1 MSKKKINKNKRK
13 DKINLFEG
21 GGNLFSSLPENL
33 PMPTMAG
40 LPTSPSL
47 SKMDLQ
53 NMKLNPIN
61 TMKDNPFQDKLG
73 GTVGKF
79 GTVASSAI
87 NILGNSLD
95 NAKIADTSAQE
106 ASIDNQKNMVV
117 GASSNDELM
126 AEWGNFNKVK
136 DDYTKRD
143 VRGGNT
149 GQRLSNTLSST
160 VQGVQGGMKVGGP
173 IGGIVGGVVGLGA
186 AIGGW
191 LGGNKKARKKA
202 RKLNK
207 VAKEANER
215 VLSSFEN
222 KAEDIDTQNDFSMLA
237 NFSALGGF
245 LGKDSIDKIKVESGK
260 NNTMK
265 DNKKTINLFT
275 DGGKLSS
282 GYGGDFSNGMRE
294 INAGGT
300 HEENPNM
307 GIQLGVDQEGTPNL
321 VEQGEILFKDY
332 VFSDRIKLPKDLKK
346 EHKFKGKTFAD
357 AAKSAQRE
365 SKERPFDPI
374 SKRGLEDSMG
384 RLMLA
389 QEGIKEEQ
397 SQKEDNSNVFAKGG
411 MKQTYTRFAPLVGSA
426 SGALS
431 NIFSKPDYS
440 EADRIQNVDV
450 KPAMVGWSPIGNY
463 ISYNPLDRDF
473 YINKMNQQTAATRDN
488 IRNTAGGNRAVA

>member
-1 MSKKKINKNKRK
+1 MNKKKINKNKRK
-13 DKINLFEG
+13 DKINLFEE
-21 GGNLFSSLPENL
+21 GGNLFSSFPENST
-33 PMPTMAG
+33 MPTMAG

-61 TMKDNPFQDKLG
+61 TMRDNPFQDKLG

-136 DDYTKRD
+136 DDYTKRE
-143 VRGGNT
+143 VRGGST

-186 AIGGW
+186 SIGGW

-207 VAKEANER
+207 AAKEANDR
-215 VLSSFEN
+215 AVFALQD
-222 KAEDIDTQNDFSMLA
+222 KANNIDTQNDFSMLA
-237 NFSALGGF
+237 NFSSLGGF
-245 LGKDSIDKIKVESGK
+245 LGDNSMVNIKAE
-260 NNTMK
+260 
-265 DNKKTINLFT
+265 
-275 DGGKLSS
+275 GGKLGS

-397 SQKEDNSNVFAKGG
+397 SQKEDNPNVFAKGG

-440 EADRIQNVDV
+440 EANRIQNIDV